1 MSTQNYLF
9 FVNFLINL
17 TLNTLKDHGN
27 QCNGLHADNLSYFLD
42 ILDNSGIRIY
52 YTSQLRQHEAGVMET
67 GMEITLT
74 QFIPPH
80 ETSFLSEGICSMEC
94 LRLVGIPILHVL
106 FSASFLT
113 FEII

>member
-1 MSTQNYLF
+1 MNI
-9 FVNFLINL
+9 LINL

-27 QCNGLHADNLSYFLD
+27 QCNGNLSYFLD

-94 LRLVGIPILHVL
+94 LRLVGISILYVL
-106 FSASFLT
+106 FST
-113 FEII
+113 R